1 MKFHPL
7 VFIVDGVVAVVAIV
21 VVAVVAVVVAD
32 VHLALCSQ
40 SLDLN
45 LKMCSTIVTNS
56 GHI

>member
-7 VFIVDGVVAVVAIV
+7 VFIVDA
-21 VVAVVAVVVAD
+21 VVAVVAVVVVAETVVSAD

-40 SLDLN
+40 PLDLN